1 MAHPCRVMS
10 PVTGRGELLVFPRG
24 QAGSRIGYRPGGFVT
39 SDTAVLDTLTD
50 LTAVSIDHSSLPSR
64 EYMLVRLAALIAMD
78 APPASYLANADAAEK
93 SGVTADDIQEVMIAI
108 APVVGAPR
116 VVSAAGKIL
125 RAMGLAISVGEAESA
140 DYGDMP

>member
-1 MAHPCRVMS
+1 M
-10 PVTGRGELLVFPRG
+10 
-24 QAGSRIGYRPGGFVT
+24 T

-50 LTAVSIDHSSLPSR
+50 LTAVSVDHSSLPSR
-64 EYMLVRLAALIAMD
+64 DFMLVRLAALIAMD

-93 SGVTADDIQEVMIAI
+93 SGVSADDIQEVMIAI
-108 APVVGAPR
+108 APVVGTAR

-125 RAMGLAISVGEAESA
+125 RAMGLAIAVGEAEA

>member
-1 MAHPCRVMS
+1 VDAAPI
-10 PVTGRGELLVFPRG
+10 T
-24 QAGSRIGYRPGGFVT
+24 GGFM
-39 SDTAVLDTLTD
+39 SSESPVLDTLAD
-50 LTAVSIDHSSLPSR
+50 MIAASVDHNSLSPR
-64 EYMLVRLAALIAMD
+64 DYMLVRLAALIAMD

-140 DYGDMP
+140 DFGDMP